1 MKYSA
6 GSVEEAAV
14 AACEVL
20 DVFAAE
26 SLEELLSV
34 GPRQL
39 EDGLVGEVS
48 RGGGN
53 QGGERKKRE
62 SILNLAQFVDK
73 SIRVKFMGGREATG
87 ILKGYDQLMNL
98 VMDDVVEEYEDGR
111 PTRSLGLVVL
121 RGPNIVLVS
130 PTDGSSEIEN
140 PFQQ

>member
-1 MKYSA
+1 MSSRGGRGGA
-6 GSVEEAAV
+6 
-14 AACEVL
+14 
-20 DVFAAE
+20 
-26 SLEELLSV
+26 
-34 GPRQL
+34 
-39 EDGLVGEVS
+39 

-130 PTDGSSEIEN
+130 PTDGSSGKSN
-140 PFQQ
+140 RKPFPTIIM

>member
-1 MKYSA
+1 MSSRGGRGGA
-6 GSVEEAAV
+6 
-14 AACEVL
+14 
-20 DVFAAE
+20 
-26 SLEELLSV
+26 
-34 GPRQL
+34 
-39 EDGLVGEVS
+39 

-53 QGGERKKRE
+53 QGVERKKRE

-130 PTDGSSEIEN
+130 PTDGSSGKSN
-140 PFQQ
+140 RKPFPTIIM

>member
-1 MKYSA
+1 M
-6 GSVEEAAV
+6 
-14 AACEVL
+14 
-20 DVFAAE
+20 
-26 SLEELLSV
+26 SLINGKSILLFPQCSF
-34 GPRQL
+34 RQQNHISFSTSYHPHNL
-39 EDGLVGEVS
+39 PIMSSRGGRGGA